1 MLPRVDPS
9 SSLVRAGQ
17 VLAHS
22 GRRVGLFVSLSL
34 AVVCLG
40 IALGVGTSGASSAVR
55 TDICGDIA
63 ADATWTLDGS
73 PYDVTCDTVLQP
85 GVTLTIEPGVEIRF
99 SAGAGLV
106 ISGTLLAG
114 GEPGRPITFT
124 SSLAAPAPGSWD
136 GLRFVSGS
144 SGSHLAWCVVEY
156 AATGLHVYA
165 GPGETVAPEFSAC
178 VVRRSAQNGI
188 KIEGYTS
195 ACDVGLAQPTI
206 AACLVENNGGCG
218 IYGYGHGDP
227 RNACSPRAYGSVGG
241 AVSGSRIRQNQGP
254 GICLQAKWDWLGY
267 GDVWT
272 AIEANAISGNAGHG
286 VHLYGNDPI
295 YDSVHPVI
303 ENNVI
308 YDNALA
314 GIQSDAK
321 HEEKEYSVV
330 NNTVFGNGG
339 DGIVFKQSAAQV
351 YLANNIVAANGGYAL
366 VCEGS
371 AYPQT
376 AANDLWLNA
385 GGDYSVCTPG
395 SSDLYADPLLLD
407 AAAGDFHL
415 PFHSPCVDAG
425 TGDGAPATD
434 IEGIA
439 RPQGAGVDIGAH
451 ELWYRYTYLPLI
463 LRHSATPAA
472 SWGSLPLPAAPPYPS
487 RFISVR

>member
-9 SSLVRAGQ
+9 SGLVRAGQ

-22 GRRVGLFVSLSL
+22 RRRVGLFVSISL

-40 IALGVGTSGASSAVR
+40 IALGAGTSGASSAVR
-55 TDICGDIA
+55 TDICGEISQ
-63 ADATWTLDGS
+63 DATWTLDGS

-85 GVTLTIEPGVEIRF
+85 GATLTIEPDVELRF

-124 SSLAAPAPGSWD
+124 SGLVAPVPGSWD

-165 GPGETVAPEFSAC
+165 GPGETVAPSFTGC
-178 VVRRSAQNGI
+178 VVRHSALDGI
-188 KIEGYTS
+188 KIEGYAS
-195 ACDVGLAQPTI
+195 ACDAALAGPTI
-206 AACLVENNGGCG
+206 SGCTVEHNAGCG
-218 IYGYGHGDP
+218 IFGYGYGDWRDICGGEFI
-227 RNACSPRAYGSVGG
+227 AGGVGG
-241 AVSGSRIRQNQGP
+241 AVSGSRIRQNDGP
-254 GICLQAKWDWLGY
+254 GVCLQAVSVYLVDH
-267 GDVWT
+267 GDVWLEL
-272 AIEANAISGNAGHG
+272 EANAISGNGGHG
-286 VHLYGNDPI
+286 VHLDGDDRVRPRIQNNLIYGN
-295 YDSVHPVI
+295 
-303 ENNVI
+303 
-308 YDNALA
+308 A
-314 GIQSDAK
+314 GAGLQSDAK
-321 HEEKEYSVV
+321 HEEFECSVV
-330 NNTVFGNGG
+330 NNTVFDNSG
-339 DGIVFKQSAAQV
+339 DGIVFKRSAAQV
-351 YLANNIVAANGGYAL
+351 YFANNIVAANGGYAL

-463 LRHSATPAA
+463 QRD
-472 SWGSLPLPAAPPYPS
+472 
-487 RFISVR
+487 

>member
-1 MLPRVDPS
+1 MTRRQAS
-9 SSLVRAGQ
+9 SDYATA
-17 VLAHS
+17 LAHS

-40 IALGVGTSGASSAVR
+40 VALGAVTSGASSALR
-55 TDICGDIA
+55 THICGKISE
-63 ADATWTLDGS
+63 DATWTLNGS
-73 PYDVTCDTVLQP
+73 PYDVTCDTVLPP
-85 GVTLTIEPGVEIRF
+85 GVTLTIEPGVELRF
-99 SAGAGLV
+99 SAGSGLV

-124 SSLAAPAPGSWD
+124 SGLATPAPGNWD

-165 GPGETVAPEFSAC
+165 GPGETVAPSFSDC

-188 KIEGYTS
+188 KIVGYAS
-195 ACDVGLAQPTI
+195 ACDEGVAQPTI
-206 AACLVENNGGCG
+206 TRCLVEENGAGDSCVEDSCKCG
-218 IYGYGHGDP
+218 IFGYGYGDEWNGCHGEFIP
-227 RNACSPRAYGSVGG
+227 GGVGG
-241 AVSGSRIRQNQGP
+241 SVSGSRIRQNQGP
-254 GICLQAKWDWLGY
+254 GICLQAKCDGLGH

-272 AIEANAISGNAGHG
+272 AVEANAISGNGGHG

-295 YDSVHPVI
+295 SDSVHPSI

-308 YDNALA
+308 YGNAQA

-321 HEEKEYSVV
+321 HEEKECSVV
-330 NNTVFGNGG
+330 NNTVFDNGG
-339 DGIVFKQSAAQV
+339 DGIVFKQSAALV
-351 YLANNIVAANGGYAL
+351 RLANNIVAANGGYAL

-376 AANDLWLNA
+376 AANDLWNNA
-385 GGDYSVCTPG
+385 GDYSVCTPG
-395 SSDLYADPLLLD
+395 SSDLHADPLLLD
-407 AAAGDFHL
+407 ATAGDFHL

-451 ELWYRYTYLPLI
+451 ELWYRRTYLPLI
-463 LRHSATPAA
+463 QRD
-472 SWGSLPLPAAPPYPS
+472 
-487 RFISVR
+487 